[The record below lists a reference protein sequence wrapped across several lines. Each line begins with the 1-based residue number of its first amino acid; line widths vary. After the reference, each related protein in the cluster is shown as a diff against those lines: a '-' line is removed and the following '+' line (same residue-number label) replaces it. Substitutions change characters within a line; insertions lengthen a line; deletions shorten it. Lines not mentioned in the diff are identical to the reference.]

1 MPKLLC
7 VPSLTA
13 RHARPAFILALVVIP
28 WVVAP
33 RTEGPVPDRPDAFDA
48 AASIQTPPAIELV
61 TADRPK
67 ISPTAKRGDGL
78 RPVANPP
85 PAGPALDPASSSA
98 WLAWRSGSIGW
109 SGPLALHLAE
119 RGPPRF
125 VGV

>member
-1 MPKLLC
+1 VPKLLC

-13 RHARPAFILALVVIP
+13 RHARAAFILALVVIP

-33 RTEGPVPDRPDAFDA
+33 RTEGPVPDRPDTFDA
-48 AASIQTPPAIELV
+48 GAAIQTLPTIELI

-78 RPVANPP
+78 RPVSNLP
-85 PAGPALDPASSSA
+85 PAGPALDPASSFA

-119 RGPPRF
+119 RGPPRA

>member
-13 RHARPAFILALVVIP
+13 RHARAAFILALVVIP

-33 RTEGPVPDRPDAFDA
+33 RADGPTPERSSVGTDA
-48 AASIQTPPAIELV
+48 ATIESLPTIELV

-78 RPVANPP
+78 RPVSNLS

-119 RGPPRF
+119 RGPPLPI
-125 VGV
+125 GV